1 MSDTEV
7 ISIIAVLKAKP
18 GKIDALKQ
26 ALQVLLQPTRREPG
40 NIEYTLFQL
49 RDSPDVFYVRESW
62 RGQAGLDEHI
72 ALPHFQTFILQMNE
86 LLAEPLRL
94 DYLKQIEA

>member
-1 MSDTEV
+1 MLIQMV
-7 ISIIAVLKAKP
+7 SINVKP
-18 GKIDALKQ
+18 GHAAEFLEAFRINYEG
-26 ALQVLLQPTRREPG
+26 TRQEPG
-40 NIEYTLFQL
+40 NIDYALFQL
-49 RDSPDVFYVRESW
+49 RDTPDVFYVRESW

-94 DYLKQIEA
+94 DYLTPIAP

>member
-1 MSDTEV
+1 MSSTFV
-7 ISIIAVLKAKP
+7 NP
-18 GKIDALKQ
+18 
-26 ALQVLLQPTRREPG
+26 R
-40 NIEYTLFQL
+40 
-49 RDSPDVFYVRESW
+49 

-94 DYLKQIEA
+94 DYLTPIAP